1 MERLLDAV
9 FLGLSAGS
17 IYSLVALGLV
27 VVFRGTGHLNF
38 AAGEMATL
46 CAYITW
52 VVTTW
57 TLFGVS
63 GLPLW
68 LATLA
73 GMAFGFAL
81 GAATEVFI
89 VSPLS
94 KKSPLA
100 VFVAL
105 IAILLGINALD
116 VGRWGAPPSEEIDS
130 LFPNEPDDFV
140 RVFGAVWRWEDIGTL
155 IVVLVTSALLFLL
168 FGKTK
173 VGLAMRAVAS
183 NSESSRLVGVPTKLV
198 LMGSWGLSGALGALA
213 GVMVAGAQAQVT
225 PTMMFTIFVYA
236 SAAATLGGLDSPIG
250 AVVGGLSIGV
260 VENVAAEY
268 APGVDRPGDEAVR
281 RPPVHLRRAVR
292 QAVWPVRHRE
302 SRTGLSAMPLKVHW
316 GSAWHW
322 AIRLLW
328 VAATVAF
335 VLYIPTRTQVSTIN
349 DMTIALELVAV
360 AMALNL
366 VMGYG
371 GIVSLGHSFYFGL
384 GAYTMAVLVDH
395 YGWSQ
400 GWTLYVAAVFGFVA
414 GCLTSLPA
422 LRLKGVYLALTS
434 IGLAVLFPQL
444 DQVAEA
450 GMADRRRPRHRRP
463 AVRRDP
469 GVADPRRAART
480 RRAGRVDVLARRHRR
495 RPRLPRVSRH
505 REESRRPVVDRHPR
519 QRDGCRRDGC
529 QPPADADDRLRAL
542 GGDHRHRRRLVRHQ
556 AQRRQP

>member
-1 MERLLDAV
+1 MERLLDAI

-57 TLFGVS
+57 TLFS
-63 GLPLW
+63 NSELPLW

-73 GMAFGFAL
+73 GMTFGFAL

-130 LFPNEPDDFV
+130 LFPNDPDDFV

-260 VENVAAEY
+260 VENIAAEY
-268 APGVDRPGDEAVR
+268 APEWIGQEMK
-281 RPPVHLRRAVR
+281 
-292 QAVWPVRHRE
+292 
-302 SRTGLSAMPLKVHW
+302 LSVA
-316 GSAWHW
+316 
-322 AIRLLW
+322 LLCI
-328 VAATVAF
+328 F
-335 VLYIPTRTQVSTIN
+335 V
-349 DMTIALELVAV
+349 
-360 AMALNL
+360 
-366 VMGYG
+366 
-371 GIVSLGHSFYFGL
+371 
-384 GAYTMAVLVDH
+384 
-395 YGWSQ
+395 
-400 GWTLYVAAVFGFVA
+400 
-414 GCLTSLPA
+414 
-422 LRLKGVYLALTS
+422 
-434 IGLAVLFPQL
+434 VLFVKPSGL
-444 DQVAEA
+444 FGTEKVE
-450 GMADRRRPRHRRP
+450 
-463 AVRRDP
+463 
-469 GVADPRRAART
+469 
-480 RRAGRVDVLARRHRR
+480 RV
-495 RPRLPRVSRH
+495 
-505 REESRRPVVDRHPR
+505 
-519 QRDGCRRDGC
+519 
-529 QPPADADDRLRAL
+529 
-542 GGDHRHRRRLVRHQ
+542 
-556 AQRRQP
+556 

>member
-9 FLGLSAGS
+9 FLGLSAGA

-57 TLFGVS
+57 TLFDDS

-105 IAILLGINALD
+105 IAILLGINALN
-116 VGRWGAPPSEEIDS
+116 VGRWGAPPSEEVDS
-130 LFPNEPDDFV
+130 LFPNEPDDFI

-168 FGKTK
+168 FAKTK

-183 NSESSRLVGVPTKLV
+183 NAESSRLVGVPTKLV
-198 LMGSWGLSGALGALA
+198 LSGSWGLSGALGALA

-260 VENVAAEY
+260 VENIAAEY
-268 APGVDRPGDEAVR
+268 APEWIGQEMKLSVALLCLFVVLLVKP
-281 RPPVHLRRAVR
+281 
-292 QAVWPVRHRE
+292 
-302 SRTGLSAMPLKVHW
+302 SGLFGTEKV
-316 GSAWHW
+316 
-322 AIRLLW
+322 
-328 VAATVAF
+328 
-335 VLYIPTRTQVSTIN
+335 
-349 DMTIALELVAV
+349 E
-360 AMALNL
+360 
-366 VMGYG
+366 
-371 GIVSLGHSFYFGL
+371 
-384 GAYTMAVLVDH
+384 
-395 YGWSQ
+395 
-400 GWTLYVAAVFGFVA
+400 
-414 GCLTSLPA
+414 
-422 LRLKGVYLALTS
+422 
-434 IGLAVLFPQL
+434 
-444 DQVAEA
+444 
-450 GMADRRRPRHRRP
+450 
-463 AVRRDP
+463 
-469 GVADPRRAART
+469 
-480 RRAGRVDVLARRHRR
+480 RV
-495 RPRLPRVSRH
+495 
-505 REESRRPVVDRHPR
+505 
-519 QRDGCRRDGC
+519 
-529 QPPADADDRLRAL
+529 
-542 GGDHRHRRRLVRHQ
+542 
-556 AQRRQP
+556 

>member
-1 MERLLDAV
+1 VERLLDAV

-17 IYSLVALGLV
+17 VYSLVALGLV

-57 TLFGVS
+57 TLFGAA

-173 VGLAMRAVAS
+173 IGLAMRAVAS

-268 APGVDRPGDEAVR
+268 APEWIGQEMK
-281 RPPVHLRRAVR
+281 
-292 QAVWPVRHRE
+292 
-302 SRTGLSAMPLKVHW
+302 LSVA
-316 GSAWHW
+316 
-322 AIRLLW
+322 LLCI
-328 VAATVAF
+328 F
-335 VLYIPTRTQVSTIN
+335 V
-349 DMTIALELVAV
+349 
-360 AMALNL
+360 
-366 VMGYG
+366 
-371 GIVSLGHSFYFGL
+371 
-384 GAYTMAVLVDH
+384 
-395 YGWSQ
+395 
-400 GWTLYVAAVFGFVA
+400 
-414 GCLTSLPA
+414 
-422 LRLKGVYLALTS
+422 
-434 IGLAVLFPQL
+434 VLFVKPSGL
-444 DQVAEA
+444 FGTEKVE
-450 GMADRRRPRHRRP
+450 
-463 AVRRDP
+463 
-469 GVADPRRAART
+469 
-480 RRAGRVDVLARRHRR
+480 RV
-495 RPRLPRVSRH
+495 
-505 REESRRPVVDRHPR
+505 
-519 QRDGCRRDGC
+519 
-529 QPPADADDRLRAL
+529 
-542 GGDHRHRRRLVRHQ
+542 
-556 AQRRQP
+556 

>member
-1 MERLLDAV
+1 M

-57 TLFGVS
+57 TLFGAS

-73 GMAFGFAL
+73 GMAFGFAI

-116 VGRWGAPPSEEIDS
+116 VGRWGAPPSEEISS
-130 LFPNEPDDFV
+130 LFPNDPDDFI

-268 APGVDRPGDEAVR
+268 APEWIGQEMK
-281 RPPVHLRRAVR
+281 
-292 QAVWPVRHRE
+292 
-302 SRTGLSAMPLKVHW
+302 LSVA
-316 GSAWHW
+316 
-322 AIRLLW
+322 LLCI
-328 VAATVAF
+328 F
-335 VLYIPTRTQVSTIN
+335 V
-349 DMTIALELVAV
+349 
-360 AMALNL
+360 
-366 VMGYG
+366 
-371 GIVSLGHSFYFGL
+371 
-384 GAYTMAVLVDH
+384 
-395 YGWSQ
+395 
-400 GWTLYVAAVFGFVA
+400 
-414 GCLTSLPA
+414 
-422 LRLKGVYLALTS
+422 
-434 IGLAVLFPQL
+434 VLFVKPSGL
-444 DQVAEA
+444 FGTEKVE
-450 GMADRRRPRHRRP
+450 
-463 AVRRDP
+463 
-469 GVADPRRAART
+469 
-480 RRAGRVDVLARRHRR
+480 RV
-495 RPRLPRVSRH
+495 
-505 REESRRPVVDRHPR
+505 
-519 QRDGCRRDGC
+519 
-529 QPPADADDRLRAL
+529 
-542 GGDHRHRRRLVRHQ
+542 
-556 AQRRQP
+556 

>member
-57 TLFGVS
+57 TLFGNS

-116 VGRWGAPPSEEIDS
+116 VGKWGAPPSEEVDS
-130 LFPNEPDDFV
+130 LFPNDPDDFI
-140 RVFGAVWRWEDIGTL
+140 RVLGAVWRWEDIGTL

-168 FGKTK
+168 FAKTK

-183 NSESSRLVGVPTKLV
+183 NAESSRLVGVPTKLV
-198 LMGSWGLSGALGALA
+198 LSGSWGLSGALGALA

-260 VENVAAEY
+260 VENIAAEY
-268 APGVDRPGDEAVR
+268 APEWVGQEMKLSVALLCLFVVLLVKP
-281 RPPVHLRRAVR
+281 
-292 QAVWPVRHRE
+292 
-302 SRTGLSAMPLKVHW
+302 SGLFGTEKV
-316 GSAWHW
+316 
-322 AIRLLW
+322 
-328 VAATVAF
+328 
-335 VLYIPTRTQVSTIN
+335 
-349 DMTIALELVAV
+349 E
-360 AMALNL
+360 
-366 VMGYG
+366 
-371 GIVSLGHSFYFGL
+371 
-384 GAYTMAVLVDH
+384 
-395 YGWSQ
+395 
-400 GWTLYVAAVFGFVA
+400 
-414 GCLTSLPA
+414 
-422 LRLKGVYLALTS
+422 
-434 IGLAVLFPQL
+434 
-444 DQVAEA
+444 
-450 GMADRRRPRHRRP
+450 
-463 AVRRDP
+463 
-469 GVADPRRAART
+469 
-480 RRAGRVDVLARRHRR
+480 RV
-495 RPRLPRVSRH
+495 
-505 REESRRPVVDRHPR
+505 
-519 QRDGCRRDGC
+519 
-529 QPPADADDRLRAL
+529 
-542 GGDHRHRRRLVRHQ
+542 
-556 AQRRQP
+556 

>member
-1 MERLLDAV
+1 M

-57 TLFGVS
+57 TLFGAS

-130 LFPNEPDDFV
+130 LFPNEPDDFL

-155 IVVLVTSALLFLL
+155 IVVIVTSALLFLL

-268 APGVDRPGDEAVR
+268 APEWIGQEMK
-281 RPPVHLRRAVR
+281 
-292 QAVWPVRHRE
+292 
-302 SRTGLSAMPLKVHW
+302 LSVA
-316 GSAWHW
+316 
-322 AIRLLW
+322 LLCI
-328 VAATVAF
+328 F
-335 VLYIPTRTQVSTIN
+335 V
-349 DMTIALELVAV
+349 
-360 AMALNL
+360 
-366 VMGYG
+366 
-371 GIVSLGHSFYFGL
+371 
-384 GAYTMAVLVDH
+384 
-395 YGWSQ
+395 
-400 GWTLYVAAVFGFVA
+400 
-414 GCLTSLPA
+414 
-422 LRLKGVYLALTS
+422 
-434 IGLAVLFPQL
+434 VLFVKPSGL
-444 DQVAEA
+444 FGTEKVE
-450 GMADRRRPRHRRP
+450 
-463 AVRRDP
+463 
-469 GVADPRRAART
+469 
-480 RRAGRVDVLARRHRR
+480 RV
-495 RPRLPRVSRH
+495 
-505 REESRRPVVDRHPR
+505 
-519 QRDGCRRDGC
+519 
-529 QPPADADDRLRAL
+529 
-542 GGDHRHRRRLVRHQ
+542 
-556 AQRRQP
+556 

>member
-1 MERLLDAV
+1 MERLLDAI

-57 TLFGVS
+57 TLFGDS

-116 VGRWGAPPSEEIDS
+116 VGRWGAPPSEEIGS
-130 LFPNEPDDFV
+130 LFPKQPDDFI
-140 RVFGAVWRWEDIGTL
+140 RVFDAVWRWEDIGTL

-168 FGKTK
+168 FAKTK
-173 VGLAMRAVAS
+173 IGLAMRAVAS

-260 VENVAAEY
+260 VENIAAEY
-268 APGVDRPGDEAVR
+268 APEWIGQEMKLSVALLCLFVVLLVKP
-281 RPPVHLRRAVR
+281 
-292 QAVWPVRHRE
+292 
-302 SRTGLSAMPLKVHW
+302 SGLFGTEKV
-316 GSAWHW
+316 
-322 AIRLLW
+322 
-328 VAATVAF
+328 
-335 VLYIPTRTQVSTIN
+335 
-349 DMTIALELVAV
+349 E
-360 AMALNL
+360 
-366 VMGYG
+366 
-371 GIVSLGHSFYFGL
+371 
-384 GAYTMAVLVDH
+384 
-395 YGWSQ
+395 
-400 GWTLYVAAVFGFVA
+400 
-414 GCLTSLPA
+414 
-422 LRLKGVYLALTS
+422 
-434 IGLAVLFPQL
+434 
-444 DQVAEA
+444 
-450 GMADRRRPRHRRP
+450 
-463 AVRRDP
+463 
-469 GVADPRRAART
+469 
-480 RRAGRVDVLARRHRR
+480 RV
-495 RPRLPRVSRH
+495 
-505 REESRRPVVDRHPR
+505 
-519 QRDGCRRDGC
+519 
-529 QPPADADDRLRAL
+529 
-542 GGDHRHRRRLVRHQ
+542 
-556 AQRRQP
+556 